1 MSRPGVLGLVPI
13 VLCLLLGLLAISVV
27 AHTAMSSSASAPSDP
42 VKVTQTHL
50 QPGMITFQL
59 RNDDMQAVTI
69 AQVAVNDAFW
79 PFTTVPGATIAPH
92 AAATITLPYPWDAG
106 VNYDIQILWS
116 QLSQAGPVL
125 SQTEFSLRAGS
136 GNQPGNDQSATLPQK
151 PGARI
156 LPAAG

>member
-1 MSRPGVLGLVPI
+1 MTMAPTSSLWQPRRTSRPGLLGLVLVVI
-13 VLCLLLGLLAISVV
+13 CLLLGLLAISLV
-27 AHTAMSSSASAPSDP
+27 AHTAMTSSASTPSGS

-79 PFTTVPGATIAPH
+79 PFTAAPGATIAPH

-106 VNYDIQILWS
+106 VNYDVQALWS

-125 SQTEFSLRAGS
+125 SQTGFSLRAGY
-136 GNQPGNDQSATLPQK
+136 GGHDQSVTLP
-151 PGARI
+151 
-156 LPAAG
+156 